1 MQSFSLKAVMLCVAL
16 ASCQSIVSAQAATK
30 PAAEKQA
37 AASQKASLLDGKL
50 AFTLPAG
57 YVKGEMPEIDAK
69 AIAQGVSGALYTNQ
83 AQKRVLIVTETPI
96 PMDMQASDNDRLV
109 LDGLVAGTLTQQRSS
124 YKDFKELGEKTIV
137 KKNGLGVRQIDASAT
152 MSGAKVLSTTVVA
165 ASGSRSAILNVIS
178 NAKNAAEHE
187 QMVKTVV
194 GQ

>member
-1 MQSFSLKAVMLCVAL
+1 MQSFSLEAVALCVAL
-16 ASCQSIVSAQAATK
+16 VGCQGIASAQAATK

-37 AASQKASLLDGKL
+37 VASQKASLLDGKL

-69 AIAQGVSGALYTNQ
+69 AIAQGVSGALYTHQ

-109 LDGLVAGTLTQQRSS
+109 LDGLVAGTLTQQRAS
-124 YKDFKELGEKTIV
+124 YTNFKELGEKTIV
-137 KKNGLGVRQIDASAT
+137 KKNGLGIRQIDASAT
-152 MSGAKVLSTTVVA
+152 MSGAKVLSTTLVA

-178 NAKNAAEHE
+178 SAKNAAEHE
-187 QMVKTVV
+187 QMVKVVV
-194 GQ
+194 GE

>member
-16 ASCQSIVSAQAATK
+16 ASCQGIVSAQAATK

-50 AFTLPAG
+50 TFTLPAG

-178 NAKNAAEHE
+178 NAKNAVEHE
-187 QMVKTVV
+187 QMVKTVI
-194 GQ
+194 GE